1 MGKPTAFREIV
12 RAVVP
17 YRPPAQ
23 RLHDFEEILTPGEDE
38 HLQSQGS
45 RCMDCGVPFCQ
56 SADGCPIDN
65 LIPEWNDQVYQGN
78 WRAALDRLHQ
88 TNNFPE
94 FTGRVCPAPCEGAC
108 VLGIIEPAVT
118 IKNIENAIV
127 DRGFEEGWIVPKP
140 PLTRT
145 GKTVGIVGSGPAGLA
160 AADQLNK
167 AGHTVTVYE
176 RADRIGGLLMYG
188 IPNMKLSKSVVERRV
203 GLLQAEGIEFLTGV
217 NVGQPEDYSAGHMV
231 SIMTEGG
238 IDMSQLDSRELVS
251 RHDAVL
257 LATGATV
264 PRDLQIPGRELS
276 GIHFAMDY
284 LTRSTRSLL
293 NHGHHRATE
302 LSAKDRRVIVV
313 GGGDTGADCIGT
325 ALRHNCRS
333 MINFEL
339 LSKPTD
345 ERSVGNPWP
354 QWPLIYRTE
363 YAHEESAD
371 RFGEDPRRFALL
383 STEFVDNGKGHVA
396 GIKTVQV
403 DWSQPSDNAPF
414 SLVPGSEAIWD
425 CDLVLLS
432 LGFLGP
438 EHGIS
443 DPLAQSTNIDDAKW
457 LTYTERSTYRAEH
470 GSYATGMPGVYAAG
484 DCRRG
489 QSLVVWAINEGRG
502 AARAMDI
509 FLMGHSSLSS
519 PD

>member
-1 MGKPTAFREIV
+1 
-12 RAVVP
+12 
-17 YRPPAQ
+17 
-23 RLHDFEEILTPGEDE
+23 
-38 HLQSQGS
+38 
-45 RCMDCGVPFCQ
+45 
-56 SADGCPIDN
+56 
-65 LIPEWNDQVYQGN
+65 
-78 WRAALDRLHQ
+78 
-88 TNNFPE
+88 
-94 FTGRVCPAPCEGAC
+94 
-108 VLGIIEPAVT
+108 
-118 IKNIENAIV
+118 
-127 DRGFEEGWIVPKP
+127 
-140 PLTRT
+140 
-145 GKTVGIVGSGPAGLA
+145 
-160 AADQLNK
+160 
-167 AGHTVTVYE
+167 
-176 RADRIGGLLMYG
+176 
-188 IPNMKLSKSVVERRV
+188 
-203 GLLQAEGIEFLTGV
+203 
-217 NVGQPEDYSAGHMV
+217 
-231 SIMTEGG
+231 
-238 IDMSQLDSRELVS
+238 
-251 RHDAVL
+251 
-257 LATGATV
+257 
-264 PRDLQIPGRELS
+264 
-276 GIHFAMDY
+276 MDY

-293 NHGHHRATE
+293 NYGHHRATE
-302 LSAKDRRVIVV
+302 LSARDQRVIVV

-345 ERSVGNPWP
+345 ERTAGNPWP

-363 YAHEESAD
+363 YAHEESAN

-383 STEFVDNGKGHVA
+383 STEFIDNGKGHVA